1 MPVTAKV
8 PKGSTKSNKDP
19 DMVAEQRLSSMED
32 SIEAL
37 EESVIN
43 LSGIK
48 DGLEASMKEMMREGM
63 EAMNKAVS
71 DSIKMQVN
79 KLDKLMETVQ
89 LCEQLAIAQSTID
102 KKFEEL
108 ERNINDA

>member
-1 MPVTAKV
+1 
-8 PKGSTKSNKDP
+8 
-19 DMVAEQRLSSMED
+19 MVAELRLSSMED

-37 EESVIN
+37 EESMIN
-43 LSGIK
+43 LSGFK
-48 DGLEASMKEMMREGM
+48 DDLETSIKEMMRDGM

-71 DSIKMQVN
+71 DSIKVQVN
-79 KLDKLMETVQ
+79 KLDKMMETVQ